1 MVVKAEVRK
10 LSQLQ
15 VNNRKFNNLKI
26 EKMERRQ
33 IEYRLVQQMIGEN
46 KVRMFRA
53 NPKYRNKIGID
64 EICQVISLR
73 SLLTE
78 VDVKSI
84 LQAFLTNLSVLLM
97 QSYTVR
103 LGDLGYITSAI
114 KTDQVAKVED
124 YTASNIRKAHPV
136 FVPSTMLKREMR
148 TVSYKLVSDKKVVN
162 E

>member
-1 MVVKAEVRK
+1 
-10 LSQLQ
+10 
-15 VNNRKFNNLKI
+15 
-26 EKMERRQ
+26 MERRQ
-33 IEYRLVQQMIGEN
+33 IEYRLVNQVVGEN
-46 KVRMFRA
+46 KEAKLRA

-103 LGDLGYITSAI
+103 LGDLGYVTSAI
-114 KTDQVAKVED
+114 KTDQVANAKD
-124 YTASNIRKAHPV
+124 YTTSNIRKAHPV
-136 FVPSTMLKREMR
+136 FVPSTILKREMR
-148 TVSYKLVSDKKVVN
+148 TVSFKQVKDAKQAKP
-162 E
+162 EA